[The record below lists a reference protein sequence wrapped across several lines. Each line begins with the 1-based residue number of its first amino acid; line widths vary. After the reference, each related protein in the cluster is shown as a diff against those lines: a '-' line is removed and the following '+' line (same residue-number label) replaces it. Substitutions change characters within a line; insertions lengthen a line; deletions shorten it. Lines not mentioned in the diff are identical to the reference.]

1 MSSND
6 ALEHAT
12 AVLSDQ
18 GADVIGVRTDV
29 SSAESVEALASRAI
43 EAYGAVHVLC
53 NNAGV
58 AGDLDFLS
66 NRQARVW
73 EQPIE
78 NWEWTLGVNLWG
90 VVYGLR
96 AFVPLMIEHG
106 EPGHIVNTAS
116 QAGLMSGAGGVIYGV
131 TKHSVVRITEALY
144 QQLRLDD
151 SPLSASVLCPGI
163 IRTRIFSSGRNRP
176 EDGQSSGT
184 GGATA
189 SEEAAR
195 EADQKWQSD
204 GLEPEEVAD
213 DVVRAIREQQLYV
226 LTRDVPLD
234 PNPHPD
240 GEHPRAAQPR
250 AGPASRTLVRGIL
263 SCALAHP
270 AHPAGTSCWCQ
281 VSASRS
287 SGAQTPSS
295 RAPLCWSLAPSPGR
309 AARRIIAWGRSSH
322 RCRPVRRSQTPARG
336 RPNAPGTGHQLA
348 LGTPSFGHQ
357 VVRRLIEFV
366 ADLGVGGGG
375 ARMLQ
380 PPSEQVTPS
389 WLSNRD
395 PLRGAIKD
403 SRV

>member
-1 MSSND
+1 METFEQRVAVVTGAASGIGLAMATRFAAEGMKVVLAD
-6 ALEHAT
+6 VEDGALEHAT
-12 AVLSDQ
+12 AVLADG

-29 SSAESVEALASRAI
+29 SSAESVEALAERTI
-43 EAYGAVHVLC
+43 ETYGAVHVLC

-144 QQLRLDD
+144 QQLLLDG

-176 EDGQSSGT
+176 EDGQI
-184 GGATA
+184 GGAGEGAA

-195 EADQKWQSD
+195 EADRTWQSD

-213 DVVRAIREQQLYV
+213 DVMRAIREQQLYI

-234 PNPHPD
+234 PIRTRMENILERRNPEP
-240 GEHPRAAQPR
+240 
-250 AGPASRTLVRGIL
+250 I
-263 SCALAHP
+263 
-270 AHPAGTSCWCQ
+270 
-281 VSASRS
+281 
-287 SGAQTPSS
+287 
-295 RAPLCWSLAPSPGR
+295 APQGR
-309 AARRIIAWGRSSH
+309 LFEKS
-322 RCRPVRRSQTPARG
+322 
-336 RPNAPGTGHQLA
+336 
-348 LGTPSFGHQ
+348 
-357 VVRRLIEFV
+357 
-366 ADLGVGGGG
+366 
-375 ARMLQ
+375 
-380 PPSEQVTPS
+380 
-389 WLSNRD
+389 
-395 PLRGAIKD
+395 
-403 SRV
+403 

>member
-1 MSSND
+1 METFEQRVAVVTGAASGIGLAMANRFAAEGMKVVLAD
-6 ALEHAT
+6 VEEGALEHAT

-43 EAYGAVHVLC
+43 ETYGAVHVLC

-90 VVYGLR
+90 VIYGLR

-106 EPGHIVNTAS
+106 EEGHIVNTAS

-144 QQLRLDD
+144 QQLLLDG
-151 SPLSASVLCPGI
+151 SALSASVLCPGI

-176 EDGQSSGT
+176 EDGQT
-184 GGATA
+184 GGADEGAA

-195 EADQKWQSD
+195 EADRTWQSD

-213 DVVRAIREQQLYV
+213 DVLRAIREQQLYV

-234 PNPHPD
+234 PIRTRMENILEQRNPEP
-240 GEHPRAAQPR
+240 
-250 AGPASRTLVRGIL
+250 V
-263 SCALAHP
+263 AL
-270 AHPAGTSCWCQ
+270 
-281 VSASRS
+281 
-287 SGAQTPSS
+287 
-295 RAPLCWSLAPSPGR
+295 
-309 AARRIIAWGRSSH
+309 
-322 RCRPVRRSQTPARG
+322 RG
-336 RPNAPGTGHQLA
+336 RLFEE
-348 LGTPSFGHQ
+348 S
-357 VVRRLIEFV
+357 
-366 ADLGVGGGG
+366 
-375 ARMLQ
+375 
-380 PPSEQVTPS
+380 
-389 WLSNRD
+389 
-395 PLRGAIKD
+395 
-403 SRV
+403 

>member
-1 MSSND
+1 MEAFEQRVAVVTGAASGIGLAMAKRFAAEQMKVVLADVEED

-29 SSAESVEALASRAI
+29 SSAESVEALAARAI
-43 EAYGAVHVLC
+43 ETYGAVHVLC

-58 AGDLDFLS
+58 AGDLDFS
-66 NRQARVW
+66 SDRQARVW

-96 AFVPLMIEHG
+96 AFVPLMLEHG

-144 QQLRLDD
+144 QQLLLDG

-176 EDGQSSGT
+176 EDGQP
-184 GGATA
+184 GGAA

-195 EADQKWQSD
+195 AADRTWQSD

-213 DVVRAIREQQLYV
+213 DVMRAIRERQLYV

-234 PNPHPD
+234 PIRTRMENILEQRNPEP
-240 GEHPRAAQPR
+240 
-250 AGPASRTLVRGIL
+250 V
-263 SCALAHP
+263 AL
-270 AHPAGTSCWCQ
+270 
-281 VSASRS
+281 
-287 SGAQTPSS
+287 
-295 RAPLCWSLAPSPGR
+295 
-309 AARRIIAWGRSSH
+309 
-322 RCRPVRRSQTPARG
+322 RG
-336 RPNAPGTGHQLA
+336 RLFEE
-348 LGTPSFGHQ
+348 S
-357 VVRRLIEFV
+357 
-366 ADLGVGGGG
+366 
-375 ARMLQ
+375 
-380 PPSEQVTPS
+380 
-389 WLSNRD
+389 
-395 PLRGAIKD
+395 
-403 SRV
+403 